1 MLRYALPCLL
11 LLAGCVS
18 NTGFPEFMSNTQT
31 FSRNP
36 NMPPGDALNMRRVE
50 AANAPFEPI
59 GVEPGTV
66 WPGPPAQIKSLRDLQ
81 IEQDNGTLPPVRNIP
96 QPGSP
101 NRPQKEP
108 MPGLLG
114 PLR

>member
-11 LLAGCVS
+11 LLTGCVN
-18 NTGFPEFMSNTQT
+18 NTGFPGFIGDTHG
-31 FSRNP
+31 FSANP
-36 NMPPGDALNMRRVE
+36 NLPPGNALNLHRVE

-66 WPGPPAQIKSLRDLQ
+66 WPGPPAQVKNLRDLQ
-81 IEQDNGTLPPVRNIP
+81 IEQNNGTLPPVPNIP
-96 QPGSP
+96 EPGSP

-108 MPGLLG
+108 TPGTAGTL
-114 PLR
+114 P

>member
-11 LLAGCVS
+11 LLTGCVS
-18 NTGFPEFMSNTQT
+18 NTGFPEFMSDSFG
-31 FSRNP
+31 FSGNP

-66 WPGPPAQIKSLRDLQ
+66 WPGPPAPMKNLRDLQ
-81 IEQDNGTLPPVRNIP
+81 IEQNNGTLAPVLNIP

-108 MPGLLG
+108 TPGASG
-114 PLR
+114 TLR